1 MSQPSMSAVPF
12 HSDTLYCVTL
22 NNEPYTAMKPIVEN
36 MGLAW
41 KPQFL
46 KLTEHAERWSVTM
59 MVTVAADGKKREVL
73 CMPVRKLPAF
83 LNTIN
88 ARKVRPELRAKL
100 ELYQRESDDVLWAY
114 WIKRQRSLHEPKE
127 KDYSTMKLMDALGQV
142 EVLMDKSMRAYR
154 ARMCPYVQTMT
165 ANAACDDAG
174 LQTQLMRQTYQDTY
188 LAAEHLKLAIR
199 HTTFAHETARAL
211 KRVLDVPGRMDF
223 F

>member
-1 MSQPSMSAVPF
+1 MSHPSMSAVSF

-22 NNEPYTAMKPIVEN
+22 NNEPYTAMKPIIEN
-36 MGLAW
+36 MGLDWRTQAT
-41 KPQFL
+41 KIR
-46 KLTEHAERWSVTM
+46 KSKDRWGVVM
-59 MVTVAADGKKREVL
+59 MTTPSRGGQQETL

-114 WIKRQRSLHEPKE
+114 WIKRQKSLHAPKE
-127 KDYSTMKLMDALGQV
+127 KDYSTMKLIDALEQV

-174 LQTQLMRQTYQDTY
+174 LQTQLMRQAWQDTY
-188 LAAEHLKLAIR
+188 LAAEHLKLALR